1 MRDFANNINNSDVLH
16 LVPLVIRSFQRPRM
30 TRGARTRGR
39 APAAAQSAAA
49 HRRPAR
55 IAWPRWDAAPVRAAP
70 NDTLLVSGPDG
81 RATDAA
87 VIGRPAHGSITS
99 VASASPAAGY
109 GVTAAKVAVLAA
121 LVSCEVTA
129 RPARAVLSMAI
140 HTVEWGI
147 GTQATPS
154 VEVKARY
161 ALPRRSARRKTRAP
175 GATGLPTVRASSPAT
190 ER

>member
-1 MRDFANNINNSDVLH
+1 MRHSCKTSELLILLAKSDCARDHAHYQSNSTHRHDPGNDFANNINNSDVLH
-16 LVPLVIRSFQRPRM
+16 LAPLVIRSFQRPRM

-55 IAWPRWDAAPVRAAP
+55 IAWPRWDTAPVRAAP
-70 NDTLLVSGPDG
+70 NDTLLVRGPDG
-81 RATDAA
+81 HATDAA
-87 VIGRPAHGSITS
+87 VIGRPAHSSATS

-140 HTVEWGI
+140 HTVE
-147 GTQATPS
+147 
-154 VEVKARY
+154 
-161 ALPRRSARRKTRAP
+161 
-175 GATGLPTVRASSPAT
+175 
-190 ER
+190 